1 MSPYNILDRLVSQW
15 LPSLTQVLLQER
27 CWCQTCC
34 SLFEN
39 KLSHFINTK
48 DKIPFF
54 NKPSVVFEF
63 SYPRCRAKYISK
75 LTVYYEITSKSVY
88 DKDSTIYQ
96 HLQMCHSSNILKEYS
111 ILPMT
116 SFQVHLIFHKSG
128 TRLKLLIS
136 SITGTLCCLRRH

>member
-1 MSPYNILDRLVSQW
+1 MNSKLSKTMQLAMDFLRKLVSKFSEEIQTELWKPHIDIALIIQKMNLKLMSPYNILDRLVSQW

-54 NKPSVVFEF
+54 NKPSVIFEF
-63 SYPRCRAKYISK
+63 SCPWCRAKYISK
-75 LTVYYEITSKSVY
+75 LTVHYEITSKRVY
-88 DKDSTIYQ
+88 
-96 HLQMCHSSNILKEYS
+96 NI
-111 ILPMT
+111 P
-116 SFQVHLIFHKSG
+116 
-128 TRLKLLIS
+128 
-136 SITGTLCCLRRH
+136 TLADVPLF